1 MRDIRTTSR
10 LIALLAAVLV
20 VAAACGDGGGAA
32 EDAEGGAGGGD
43 AEGDA
48 AGGDAEAADEVA
60 LSLWLFGDF
69 GYDPLIETY
78 QDMHPHVEIT
88 TQISEFADHHDAL
101 TTTLAAGSGAPDIV
115 AIEVGYIAA
124 YKDNPEHFHNL
135 LDFGAAEVEGD
146 YLDWKWDQATTI
158 DGDAVIALPTDVG
171 GMAMCYRQDLFAE
184 AGLPSDR
191 DELARQMADWD
202 SYLDLGRRYVEATG
216 RAWANNGAVIFQ
228 AAVGQGE
235 ETYYDAGGELIYDS
249 NPVVR
254 QAFDIAAD
262 AIEDGLTANI
272 ALWTGEWNAGMADG
286 TYATL
291 TCPAWMRGHMQGQE
305 PPEGAWDIT
314 ALPGGGGNWG
324 GSFLALPEHGEHPE
338 EAYDFVSW
346 LLAPEQQ
353 LTVFEGT
360 GNFPSTPGLYDAPQ
374 IQEFT
379 AELFGDAPFGE
390 IFAENAR
397 RVASPPLGPQ
407 YELIRTEFE
416 NGLGRIADGEETR
429 EEAWASAVAAADR
442 LTGRD

>member
-1 MRDIRTTSR
+1 MRDRRGGSR
-10 LIALLAAVLV
+10 RLVPAIALALLLL
-20 VAAACGDGGGAA
+20 AAACGDGGEDVAA
-32 EDAEGGAGGGD
+32 PDEADGGEGAG
-43 AEGDA
+43 
-48 AGGDAEAADEVA
+48 EVE

-69 GYDPLIETY
+69 GYDPLIEEYEAANPGVT
-78 QDMHPHVEIT
+78 IT

-124 YKDNPEHFHNL
+124 YKDNPQHFHNL
-135 LDFGAAEVEGD
+135 LDHGAADLEDD

-158 DGDAVIALPTDVG
+158 DGSAVVGLPTDVG
-171 GMAMCYRQDLFAE
+171 GMAMCFRQDLFAE

-191 DELARQMADWD
+191 DELAAAMADWD
-202 SYLDLGRRYVEATG
+202 SYLELGREYVEATG

-228 AAVGQGE
+228 AVAGQGE
-235 ETYYDAGGELIYDS
+235 ETYYDSGGELIYHT

-254 QAFDIAAD
+254 EAFDVAAE
-262 AIEDGLTANI
+262 AIEDDLTASI

-286 TYATL
+286 AYATL
-291 TCPAWMRGHMQGQE
+291 TCPAWMRGHMQAQE
-305 PPEGAWDIT
+305 PPPGAWDVT

-324 GSFLALPEHGEHPE
+324 GSFLALPAQGGNA
-338 EAYDFVSW
+338 EAAYAFTSW

-353 LTVFEGT
+353 LKVFEGT
-360 GNFPSTPGLYDAPQ
+360 GNFPSTPELYDTPQ
-374 IQEFT
+374 IQELT
-379 AELFGDAPFGE
+379 AEIFGDAPFGQ

-397 RVASPPLGPQ
+397 QVVSPPLGPQ

-416 NGLGRIADGEETR
+416 NALNRIEDGEETR
-429 EEAWASAVAAADR
+429 EEAWASALAAADR